1 MVITQI
7 QLTERQRELL
17 EQLAEAKNISFKEII
32 KQAIDDF
39 LKTQKAIKAAGRF
52 YSGVTDLSENHDE
65 YLKKVFSNY

>member
-1 MVITQI
+1 MAITQI

-17 EQLAEAKNISFKEII
+17 EQLAEAQNISFKEII

-52 YSGVTDLSENHDE
+52 NSGVPDLSENHDK
-65 YLKKVFSNY
+65 YLEEAFSK